1 MLKDT
6 LGETKAGMQI
16 LQMKY
21 QEEFNN
27 LGISYEL
34 ILILLAGVWYKG
46 KNSSGVSFSGCL
58 THEYKQCI
66 GGVEQCSTVSPYY

>member
-1 MLKDT
+1 MLKGA

-27 LGISYEL
+27 LGIIYKLLIKLNSYIIPLACAFKCILSL
-34 ILILLAGVWYKG
+34 IA
-46 KNSSGVSFSGCL
+46 S
-58 THEYKQCI
+58 
-66 GGVEQCSTVSPYY
+66 